1 MLEING
7 ITTPMLR
14 ISIKLVRMVNDI
26 AKIID
31 IDGFDTKSAEL
42 FANNLDSFVKLL
54 NNLN

>member
-31 IDGFDTKSAEL
+31 IFFLL
-42 FANNLDSFVKLL
+42 FTNL
-54 NNLN
+54 NNFTNSKNE